1 MQKFGKNRDK
11 QKVAMAKLDHR
22 IGDVRRDFV
31 EKISPEI
38 GKNQATIFRKDLKIK
53 NMTASAKGTV
63 EGPGKHVAQKSA
75 LNRSVLN
82 RARGVFC
89 SNVRTGRTR
98 AYGDAAEYK
107 SHLPDMRL
115 FLKRHRKRPALFKC
129 ISCAHRANAEAVG
142 AIHIKERG
150 RSLLACGESE
160 KKGQVNSGQSQKPG
174 PSQP

>member
-1 MQKFGKNRDK
+1 
-11 QKVAMAKLDHR
+11 MAKLHPH

-82 RARGVFC
+82 RARGVFLA
-89 SNVRTGRTR
+89 SLIGKRETGRTR
-98 AYGDAAEYK
+98 AYGDVAECK

-115 FLKRHRKRPALFKC
+115 CLKRHRKRPALFKC
-129 ISCAHRANAEAVG
+129 VSCAHRENADAVG
-142 AIHIKERG
+142 AITSKSADE
-150 RSLLACGESE
+150 AC
-160 KKGQVNSGQSQKPG
+160 
-174 PSQP
+174 

>member
-11 QKVAMAKLDHR
+11 QKVAIAKLDHR

-38 GKNQATIFRKDLKIK
+38 CKNQATIFRKDLKIK

-63 EGPGKHVAQKSA
+63 EGPGKHVAQKSG

-89 SNVRTGRTR
+89 SKLDWKALRPVGHVHTVTPQNTSRTCPIC
-98 AYGDAAEYK
+98 D
-107 SHLPDMRL
+107 
-115 FLKRHRKRPALFKC
+115 C
-129 ISCAHRANAEAVG
+129 V
-142 AIHIKERG
+142 
-150 RSLLACGESE
+150 
-160 KKGQVNSGQSQKPG
+160 
-174 PSQP
+174 